1 MERRFFV
8 TVIAPDRKSLVQLS
22 RYDFDLFRQTAQLTS
37 TRAVT
42 LRATGAASEIASY
55 QESGQVEESNEF
67 VIDGLL
73 YLEEVGKL
81 VDDGYQVLVKQNA
94 AEQSRGNT
102 EVVEF
107 SDWLKGM
114 EEE

>member
-8 TVIAPDRKSLVQLS
+8 TVIAPDRRSLVQLR

-37 TRAVT
+37 TRSVT
-42 LRATGAASEIASY
+42 MRAAGAASDIASY
-55 QESGQVEESNEF
+55 QESDKVEESNEF

-73 YLEEVGKL
+73 NLAEVGQL
-81 VDDGYQVLVKQNA
+81 VDDGYQVLVKQNS
-94 AEQSRGNT
+94 EQQSRGNA

-107 SDWLKGM
+107 SEWLKGM